1 MTVKMLIELEI
12 LRLVNM
18 LKYLQYVQDKIYNCW
33 IVKNFFHIKYCIK
46 YSWYSDYRSVKY
58 LDQSY
63 GYLS

>member
-1 MTVKMLIELEI
+1 MLIELKI

-18 LKYLQYVQDKIYNCW
+18 LKYLQYVQDKMYI
-33 IVKNFFHIKYCIK
+33 KKLFHIKYCIK
-46 YSWYSDYRSVKY
+46 YSWYSNYRSVKY

>member
-1 MTVKMLIELEI
+1 MLIELKI

-18 LKYLQYVQDKIYNCW
+18 LKYLQYVQDKMYIKKLFY
-33 IVKNFFHIKYCIK
+33 IKYCIK
-46 YSWYSDYRSVKY
+46 YSWYSNYRSVKY